1 VKQALLAFLLF
12 FSFISPLQAETM
24 YLNDKLIVPL
34 RSGEGLQYR
43 IVHKGVKSGTLLN
56 VLEQDKVSGYS
67 KVSTPDGIIGYL
79 PSRFLS
85 KTPIARDLLAKAQA
99 EKQKAIIESSNLSK
113 QLKDLQQKNDD
124 LQQNF
129 ASLSKKFEKQSN
141 DYTELQ
147 NISHNAVSLDK
158 RNTSLRLENEKLKND
173 VELLS
178 AENNR
183 LKDNNTTNK
192 WLVGGGLV
200 VLGMFIAVLLP
211 LFKPTKKSDGWT

>member
-1 VKQALLAFLLF
+1 MKQALLAILLF
-12 FSFISPLQAETM
+12 FSSISSLQAETM

-43 IVHKGVKSGTLLN
+43 IVQKGVKSGTLLE
-56 VLEQDKVSGYS
+56 VLEQNKATGYS
-67 KVSTPDGIIGYL
+67 KVRTPDGIEGYL
-79 PSRFLS
+79 PTRFLS
-85 KTPIARDLLAKAQA
+85 KTPIARDLLAKA
-99 EKQKAIIESSNLSK
+99 ESEMQKAQAQSSSLSK

-158 RNTSLRLENEKLKND
+158 RNTELRLENEKLKND

-183 LKDNNTTNK
+183 LKDNTTTNN

-200 VLGMFIAVLLP
+200 VFGMFIAVLLP
-211 LFKPTKKSDGWT
+211 MFKPTKKSDGWV